1 MSVCPGCGEKR
12 CVARVSKKGW
22 PHHKCLACESIF
34 VDENGAPGRK
44 FEPDVAKGSGAAAT
58 PGSRA
63 ASGTG
68 PKCPKCK
75 TATHQKKTRN
85 WNDYFFCGG
94 CKGAWWP
101 DRAAPGKLGPKWEVR
116 K

>member
-1 MSVCPGCGEKR
+1 MTVCPGCSEKR
-12 CVARVSKKGW
+12 CVVRVSKKGW

-44 FEPDVAKGSGAAAT
+44 FELGASTGSAAGTA
-58 PGSRA
+58 P
-63 ASGTG
+63 GTG

-75 TATHQKKTRN
+75 TATHAKKTRN
-85 WNDYFFCGG
+85 GNDYYFCGG

-101 DRAAPGKLGPKWEVR
+101 SREAAGKLGPKWDMR